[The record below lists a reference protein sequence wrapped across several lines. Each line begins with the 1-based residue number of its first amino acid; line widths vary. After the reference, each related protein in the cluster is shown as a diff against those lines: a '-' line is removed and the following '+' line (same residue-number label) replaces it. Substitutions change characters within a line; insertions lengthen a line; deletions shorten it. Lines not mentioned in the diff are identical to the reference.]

1 VNAFNPCL
9 VVLGGGVVEGLPEL
23 VEMAQ
28 ERVPRYSL
36 AAAAEP
42 LRITNAA
49 LGEHAGVIGAAA
61 LAWER
66 FGDTEPAGD
75 RGS

>member
-1 VNAFNPCL
+1 M
-9 VVLGGGVVEGLPEL
+9 VEGLPEL

-28 ERVPRYSL
+28 ERVPRYAL
-36 AAAAEP
+36 AVAAEP

-49 LGEHAGVIGAAA
+49 LGGHAGVIGAAA
-61 LAWER
+61 LARER
-66 FGDTEPAGD
+66 FGDAEPAGD